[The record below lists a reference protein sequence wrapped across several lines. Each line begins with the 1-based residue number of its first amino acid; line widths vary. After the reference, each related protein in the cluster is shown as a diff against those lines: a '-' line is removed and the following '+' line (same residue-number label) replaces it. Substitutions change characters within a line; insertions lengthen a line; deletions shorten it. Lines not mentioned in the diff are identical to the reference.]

1 MKFAFSWRLH
11 TIRRAVE
18 AVPRDNPNM
27 NRRFLYAMLTYVA
40 LAILAVFTLDGLIR
54 IATLVLLG
62 GFALKTYLAV
72 LKSRID

>member
-1 MKFAFSWRLH
+1 MKFASSWRLP
-11 TIRRAVE
+11 TIPRAVE
-18 AVPRDNPNM
+18 HNPKM

-72 LKSRID
+72 LKSRIG

>member
-1 MKFAFSWRLH
+1 MKFVCSWRLP
-11 TIRRAVE
+11 TIPKAVE
-18 AVPRDNPNM
+18 DDPNM
-27 NRRFLYAMLTYVA
+27 NRRLLYALLTYAA

-72 LKSRID
+72 LKSRIG

>member
-1 MKFAFSWRLH
+1 MIP
-11 TIRRAVE
+11 T
-18 AVPRDNPNM
+18 RDDPDERNPTNENPNL

-40 LAILAVFTLDGLIR
+40 LAVLAVVTLDGLIR